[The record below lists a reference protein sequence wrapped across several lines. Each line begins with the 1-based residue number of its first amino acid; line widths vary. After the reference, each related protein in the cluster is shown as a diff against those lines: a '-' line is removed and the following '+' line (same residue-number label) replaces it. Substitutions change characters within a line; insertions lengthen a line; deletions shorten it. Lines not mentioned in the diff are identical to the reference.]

1 MLKELKLTVNGEAYE
16 LAVKPNTLLLDLL
29 TGELGL
35 RGAIR
40 GCDSGSCGACTIIL
54 DGKAVKSCSI
64 LALQADGKEITTI
77 EGLADGNKLHPIQ
90 QAFIDHGAV
99 QCGYCTPGMII
110 SAKAL
115 LDENSNPTENE
126 VRQALRGNLCR
137 CTGYVKIV
145 EAILSAK
152 DKTRA

>member
-1 MLKELKLTVNGEAYE
+1 MLKELKLTINGEAYE

-35 RGAIR
+35 TGAIR
-40 GCDSGSCGACTIIL
+40 GCDSGSCGSCTVIL

-64 LALQADGKEITTI
+64 LALQTDGKEITTI
-77 EGLADGNKLHPIQ
+77 EGLADGDKLHPIQ

-115 LDENSNPTENE
+115 LDENSDPTEDE
-126 VRQALRGNLCR
+126 VRQAMRGNLCR

-145 EAILSAK
+145 DAILASGSKVKA
-152 DKTRA
+152 